1 MSCNEKIILLQLLSQ
16 SCHLPKPCLK
26 HSARQK
32 GQNWLQGTSFGWHL
46 LRHGNN
52 NNQVFY
58 SQASWGRLEM
68 KSHEQKKTR
77 TKQERKR
84 MGKTKG
90 DKKSNKKR
98 RKDNKTLSQKSEK
111 GWKKT

>member
-68 KSHEQKKTR
+68 KSHEQKKQEQNKSEKGWG
-77 TKQERKR
+77 KQKAI
-84 MGKTKG
+84 K
-90 DKKSNKKR
+90 NQIKKR

-111 GWKKT
+111 GWEKT